1 MNKYLDFLRKLNR
14 YTSRTN
20 EQNNN
25 SGLIV
30 NGAESREQRAE
41 SREQRAES
49 MGQRAWGREH
59 GAWGNMQQKKWF
71 LRMAKSDRRI
81 LPRNSVPSGPGST
94 LYYLYGQKFHSFDR
108 H

>member
-1 MNKYLDFLRKLNR
+1 
-14 YTSRTN
+14 
-20 EQNNN
+20 
-25 SGLIV
+25 
-30 NGAESREQRAE
+30 
-41 SREQRAES
+41 

>member
-14 YTSRTN
+14 YTNRTN

-30 NGAESREQRAE
+30 NGAESRE
-41 SREQRAES
+41 
-49 MGQRAWGREH
+49 QRAWGREH

>member
-14 YTSRTN
+14 YTNRTN

-30 NGAESREQRAE
+30 NGAESREQR
-41 SREQRAES
+41 
-49 MGQRAWGREH
+49 
-59 GAWGNMQQKKWF
+59 AWGNMQQKKWF